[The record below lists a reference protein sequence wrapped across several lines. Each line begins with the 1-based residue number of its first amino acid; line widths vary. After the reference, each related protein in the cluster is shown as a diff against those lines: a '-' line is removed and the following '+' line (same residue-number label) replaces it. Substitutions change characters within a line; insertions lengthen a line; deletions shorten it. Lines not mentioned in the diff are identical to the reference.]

1 VLWSTLL
8 ATKSPSPE
16 FAIGGEGDLGKI
28 DRLSAFATI
37 EDAKMLKKS

>member
-1 VLWSTLL
+1 MMWNSLW
-8 ATKSPSPE
+8 ARKFPSPE

-28 DRLSAFATI
+28 DRLSAFTTI